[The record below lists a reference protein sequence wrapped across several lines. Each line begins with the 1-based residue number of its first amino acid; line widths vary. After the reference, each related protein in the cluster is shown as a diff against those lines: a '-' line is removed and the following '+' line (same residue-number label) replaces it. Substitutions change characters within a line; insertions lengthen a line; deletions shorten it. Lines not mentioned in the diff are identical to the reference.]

1 MNVCLYLFDKLF
13 CLRRLKKSKKWP
25 WLFSPFK
32 LQFIFYLKT
41 LTKRGKQWGWRCR
54 GVGVGMGE
62 KVNAVL
68 YDKTTVLAQRHEI
81 FVVLKNTISYTS
93 ICYPLISRLK
103 RIQVGRGSN
112 WGWGGEAWGHH
123 PLMHP
128 LYLLTNTC
136 HLIQMSTDLTGNEI
150 YIPHFFVSQK
160 NE

>member
-81 FVVLKNTISYTS
+81 FVFLKNTTSISYTS

-112 WGWGGEAWGHH
+112 CKFYSNVNRSDRKQNLN
-123 PLMHP
+123 PP
-128 LYLLTNTC
+128 
-136 HLIQMSTDLTGNEI
+136 
-150 YIPHFFVSQK
+150 FFVLQK
-160 NE
+160 KKIFS